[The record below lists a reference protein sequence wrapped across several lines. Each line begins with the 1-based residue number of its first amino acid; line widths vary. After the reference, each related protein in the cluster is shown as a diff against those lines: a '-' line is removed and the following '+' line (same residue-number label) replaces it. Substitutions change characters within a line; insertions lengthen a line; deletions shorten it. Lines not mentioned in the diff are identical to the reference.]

1 MTDRDAYR
9 QRKAQFER
17 CLTIYGR
24 KPVLEALQSQQLD
37 CRRLHLADSN
47 REDGIIRDILRS
59 AKQRDIELRYH
70 DRKAL
75 SRISRN
81 GKQDQGVALDVE
93 LPDYRPIEQCPTPAR
108 LIALD
113 SVTNPQ
119 NVGMI
124 IRSVGASPMDG
135 LVLPRKGCA
144 ALGPLVIKVSAG
156 SLFKT
161 PIYYCDTIASGL
173 DWLKQQGFS
182 TYGLDLKGSQNLLQ
196 MQPPK
201 SAVFVLGNESEGLSR
216 EAKQRLDESL
226 LIPMNRDV
234 ESLNVAVTA
243 ALIAFMMGAN

>member
-1 MTDRDAYR
+1 MTDRQAYLE
-9 QRKAQFER
+9 RKAEFER

-24 KPVLEALQSQQLD
+24 KPVLEALQSEELD

-47 REDGIIRDILRS
+47 RTDGIIRDILRC
-59 AKQRDIELRYH
+59 AQQRDIDVRYH

-93 LPDYRPIEQCPTPAR
+93 LPAYRPLEKCPRPAR
-108 LIALD
+108 FIALD
-113 SVTNPQ
+113 GVTNPQ

-124 IRSVGASPMDG
+124 IRSVGASPIDG
-135 LVLPRKGCA
+135 LILPRKGCA
-144 ALGPLVIKVSAG
+144 ALGPLVIKASAG

-161 PIYYCDTIASGL
+161 PIYHCDSIGSGL
-173 DWLKQQGFS
+173 DWLRQEGFKV
-182 TYGLDLKGSQNLLQ
+182 YGLDLKGRHNLLD
-196 MQPPK
+196 MQTPDK
-201 SAVFVLGNESEGLSR
+201 AVFVLGNESEGLSEQSR
-216 EAKQRLDESL
+216 SRIDESL

-243 ALIAFMMGAN
+243 ALIAFMMG

>member
-17 CLTIYGR
+17 CLTVYGR
-24 KPVLEALQSQQLD
+24 KPVLEALQSNQLD
-37 CRRLHLADSN
+37 CRRLHLAESN
-47 REDGIIRDILRS
+47 REDGIIRDIVRC
-59 AKQRDIELRYH
+59 AKQRDIDIQYH
-70 DRKAL
+70 ERKAL

-93 LPDYRPIEQCPTPAR
+93 LADYRPIEQCPAPAR

-113 SVTNPQ
+113 NVTNPQ

-135 LVLPRKGCA
+135 IILPRKGCA
-144 ALGPLVIKVSAG
+144 ALGPLVIKASAG

-161 PIYYCDTIASGL
+161 PIYHCDSIASGL
-173 DWLKQQGFS
+173 DCLKQKGFRV
-182 TYGLDLKGSQNLLQ
+182 YGLDLKGRQNLLQ
-196 MQPPK
+196 MQAPD
-201 SAVFVLGNESEGLSR
+201 SAVFILGNESEGLSQ

-226 LIPMNRDV
+226 LIPMNREV

-243 ALIAFMMGAN
+243 ALIAFMVGKN